1 MDINLFQGKGRDQK
15 VKPKHQLKSLT
26 IDEKIRIKYY
36 WIFIQLNDTNLF
48 YKIFKN
54 VASVI

>member
-1 MDINLFQGKGRDQK
+1 MDINLFQGKGRDHK

-36 WIFIQLNDTNLF
+36 
-48 YKIFKN
+48 
-54 VASVI
+54 